1 MMNSL
6 TRFTFSS
13 LFISA
18 LILNTACSALDED
31 GTNSGLTSTTNT
43 DLDISTIQKATI
55 TTDNA
60 PSLGVAGIAGIRQAV
75 DSRDSSPFIGASA
88 QIANNSP
95 VQTLTVAAAQ
105 QIAQD
110 PAAAEIP
117 NVCDSGSIDLNI
129 QEKLLTVTD
138 CLTEGLTLNGTATI
152 ATSQT
157 GDVIITTYD
166 FNDFT
171 VDDGSGPQPLNLIAI
186 CENNTGTNTV
196 NCSYRTESVGADGRT
211 YIAAVSSISG
221 DDTAGYFVTA
231 TVNDPD
237 FGNINVTTITAV
249 TFNCTNGYPDSG
261 SIRIEGESNEMVLT
275 FVNCNNY
282 SITFNG
288 STITGAWK

>member
-1 MMNSL
+1 MNSL
-6 TRFTFSS
+6 TKFTYSS
-13 LFISA
+13 LFLSA
-18 LILNTACSALDED
+18 LILNTACSALDEES
-31 GTNSGLTSTTNT
+31 TNSGLTNTTTT

-60 PSLGVAGIAGIRQAV
+60 PSLSVAGISGIRQAV

-88 QIANNSP
+88 KVANDSP

-117 NVCDSGSIDLNI
+117 NVCDTGSIDLNI
-129 QEKLLTVTD
+129 QEKLLTVTNCVTD
-138 CLTEGLTLNGTATI
+138 GLTLNGTAII

-186 CENNTGTNTV
+186 CENNTSTRTID
-196 NCSYRTESVGADGRT
+196 CSYRTEAVGADGRT

-221 DDTAGYFVTA
+221 DDTAGYLVTA

-237 FGNINVTTITAV
+237 FGNINITTIAAV
-249 TFNCTNGYPDSG
+249 TFNCTNDYPDSG
-261 SIRIEGESNEMVLT
+261 SIKIEGESNEMVLT
-275 FVNCNNY
+275 FVDCDNY
-282 SITFNG
+282 SITFNS